1 MNIVTT
7 TAVFPE
13 GYPQDAA
20 VDRLAK
26 IGFTHL
32 DMALSYCA
40 VEGSSFVGDDWRD
53 WARSLRRQAEGLGVT
68 FTHAHACSSQNPL
81 ILRCFEAC
89 EILGIRYLVIHP
101 THEREGKIITDDR
114 EFISHNTE
122 IIRKLLPHAMRH
134 NVIILTENL
143 LWGSTI
149 SPPVIAD
156 FVREVDSPYFGWCL
170 DTGHMHCCG
179 VPMTAL
185 RGVSVPPASLHI
197 QDNHGVGSGDQHL
210 LPGDGT
216 IDWKE
221 FLDILCE
228 IGYAGDLVLEAHHQT
243 LEAPDEEREPILRDL
258 LERTLKM
265 RAYIQKLK
273 GN

>member
-40 VEGSSFVGDDWRD
+40 VEGSSFVGDAWRD

-122 IIRKLLPHAMRH
+122 IIRKLLSYAMRH
-134 NVIILTENL
+134 NVII
-143 LWGSTI
+143 
-149 SPPVIAD
+149 
-156 FVREVDSPYFGWCL
+156 
-170 DTGHMHCCG
+170 
-179 VPMTAL
+179 
-185 RGVSVPPASLHI
+185 
-197 QDNHGVGSGDQHL
+197 
-210 LPGDGT
+210 
-216 IDWKE
+216 K
-221 FLDILCE
+221 
-228 IGYAGDLVLEAHHQT
+228 
-243 LEAPDEEREPILRDL
+243 
-258 LERTLKM
+258 
-265 RAYIQKLK
+265 AYIEKRKFYAVKQKAKKVKIVLRHEAIRVLSLLK
-273 GN
+273 KKI